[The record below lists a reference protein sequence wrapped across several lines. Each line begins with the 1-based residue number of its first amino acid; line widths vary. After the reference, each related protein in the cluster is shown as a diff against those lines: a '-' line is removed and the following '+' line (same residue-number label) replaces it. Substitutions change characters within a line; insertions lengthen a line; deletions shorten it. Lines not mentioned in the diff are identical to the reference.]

1 MNELNC
7 AQVREVGAELALGI
21 LPGEE
26 RAAAVAHIDRCPEC
40 REYVEQLTLVGDGL
54 LDLLPASEPPP
65 GFETRVTSALGLT
78 SQRRGRPPQ
87 GPRRW
92 GRHQGGQARSG
103 RRRGGARQWGRRLRL
118 AAAAAVIALV
128 AGLGGWAVGAATSQA
143 TPAPAPSHAA
153 KPLLRATLVADRHK
167 VGTVYAYPGSPGWV
181 YMSVDLDHT
190 VRGVTCELVRR
201 DGGTVRVGWFAL
213 EDGYGYW
220 GAPADVERGTL
231 TGVRLVAHDGSILAT
246 ARFT

>member
-40 REYVEQLTLVGDGL
+40 REYVEQLTLVGDSL

-65 GFETRVTSALGLT
+65 GFETRVTSALDLT

-87 GPRRW
+87 GP
-92 GRHQGGQARSG
+92 
-103 RRRGGARQWGRRLRL
+103 RQWGRRLRL

-128 AGLGGWAVGAATSQA
+128 AGLGGWAVGAATNQA

-153 KPLLRATLVADRHK
+153 QPLLRATLVADRHK